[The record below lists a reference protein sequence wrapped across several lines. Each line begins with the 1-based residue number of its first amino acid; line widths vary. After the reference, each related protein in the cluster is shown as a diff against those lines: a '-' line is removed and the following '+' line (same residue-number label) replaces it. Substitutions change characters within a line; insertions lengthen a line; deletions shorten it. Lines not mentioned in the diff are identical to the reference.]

1 MTNLNTII
9 LMMGQGEG
17 KGGGIQTIIM
27 MVLIVGVFYFF
38 MIRPQMKKRKEQA
51 NFRNEMQKGD
61 KVMTMGGIY
70 GKISQIKDSSVII
83 EVEGQGR
90 IKVLKDAIVKD
101 ASGVMIQK

>member
-17 KGGGIQTIIM
+17 KGGGMQTIIM
-27 MVLIVGVFYFF
+27 MVAIVGIFYFF

-51 NFRNEMQKGD
+51 IFRNEMKKGD
-61 KVMTMGGIY
+61 KVMTMGGIH
-70 GKISQIKDSSVII
+70 GKVSQIKDDSVVI

-90 IKVLKDAIVKD
+90 LKVLKDAIVKD
-101 ASGVMIQK
+101 ATGVMMQK